1 MIINY
6 IKMKTYKHRRKLK
19 KNILSLYHWSDKYV
33 YFLGLKKITPNEM
46 PNFIIAGLPKCGT
59 VWLVDA
65 LKEYKSFNYVENP
78 FYEHKHEIRFF
89 SFNFDKP
96 IKEYFNVFRKQDQS
110 LLSFEKSPD
119 YSVMR
124 KNRIKLIKKLN
135 PSIKIILIFRDPVER
150 AFSNAKMDLIR
161 KREVKLSNEN
171 DYLFFKN
178 YDSQLRRYDYKKI
191 LDKWYDVFSKD
202 QILILSLEDIK
213 SHPER
218 VLTNVFSFLECAEKV
233 NTINSNLNKAKNITK
248 AKSIPDS
255 HKEYIEKRIPD
266 IIDYWNNNQDIFRL
280 KKS

>member
-1 MIINY
+1 
-6 IKMKTYKHRRKLK
+6 
-19 KNILSLYHWSDKYV
+19 
-33 YFLGLKKITPNEM
+33 M

-213 SHPER
+213 SHP
-218 VLTNVFSFLECAEKV
+218 
-233 NTINSNLNKAKNITK
+233 
-248 AKSIPDS
+248 
-255 HKEYIEKRIPD
+255 
-266 IIDYWNNNQDIFRL
+266 
-280 KKS
+280 